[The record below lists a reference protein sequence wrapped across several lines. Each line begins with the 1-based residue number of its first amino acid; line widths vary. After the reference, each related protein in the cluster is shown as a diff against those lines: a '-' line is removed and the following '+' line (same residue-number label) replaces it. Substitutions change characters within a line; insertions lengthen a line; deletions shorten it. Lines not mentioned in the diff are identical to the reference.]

1 MRDLLN
7 QVASKALDKFELIGL
22 QLGIEPHQLNSLK
35 TVNLGDPMKCY
46 TEVFSLWENK
56 AEPPF
61 TWTTIINT
69 LKAPMVAEVRL
80 AQDLELWLIR
90 H

>member
-7 QVASKALDKFELIGL
+7 QVASKALDKWERIGL

-35 TVNLGDPMKCY
+35 TVHLGDPMKCY
-46 TEVFSLWENK
+46 MDVFSLWENK

-61 TWTTIINT
+61 TWTTIINA
-69 LKAPMVAEVRL
+69 LRAPMVAEVRL